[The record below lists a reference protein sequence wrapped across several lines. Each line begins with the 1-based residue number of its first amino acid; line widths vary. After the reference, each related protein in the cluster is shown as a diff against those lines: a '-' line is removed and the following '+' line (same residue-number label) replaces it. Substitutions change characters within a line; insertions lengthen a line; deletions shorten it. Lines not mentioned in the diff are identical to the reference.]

1 MKILVFT
8 EKPFAAAAVK
18 AIEEVIVSSGNE
30 MNLVEGGTRADLL
43 EAVKTADGLIVRSD
57 KIDGEVMDAA
67 PSLKVIVRAGAGYDN
82 IDLEAATNH
91 GICVMNT
98 PGQNSNAVAELVFGM
113 AVMMCRNQY
122 NGKSGT
128 ELKGK
133 RLGIYAFGQVGRN
146 VARIAKGFGMEI
158 EALDK
163 FVPDAAMEEA
173 GVKPVHAPEELFT
186 NDFVSLHIPATAE
199 TKNSIGYDLAM
210 KMPKNGVLINTAR
223 KEVIDEAGLIKA
235 LEERQ
240 DLKYISDIK
249 PDAAEEFE
257 SKFGSRVFFTPKK
270 MGAQTAEANYNAGVA
285 AAKQAIG
292 FLVDGNNRFQVNK

>member
-1 MKILVFT
+1 
-8 EKPFAAAAVK
+8 
-18 AIEEVIVSSGNE
+18 
-30 MNLVEGGTRADLL
+30 
-43 EAVKTADGLIVRSD
+43 
-57 KIDGEVMDAA
+57 
-67 PSLKVIVRAGAGYDN
+67 
-82 IDLEAATNH
+82 
-91 GICVMNT
+91 
-98 PGQNSNAVAELVFGM
+98 
-113 AVMMCRNQY
+113 
-122 NGKSGT
+122 
-128 ELKGK
+128 
-133 RLGIYAFGQVGRN
+133 
-146 VARIAKGFGMEI
+146 MEI